1 MGTTINRKKPVIAA
15 LGATAAAATGRRSRQ
30 MLIVLALAL
39 GAILLALSAPVVHAA
54 PDDGTGSNDP
64 GPQPLQIHASENPVV
79 FSPWQKTKTIKLTW
93 TPQFDSNVVVNSYEF
108 PPGQILWNKEMDKGS
123 SSLDL
128 TVTYGKTYL
137 VTVLWYDGT
146 QHCPCAELH
155 ISTERPEPPQPQ
167 PLPLPQLPEPP
178 QRQPLPLPHSARHQP
193 HADPTARPDLGGE
206 TRT

>member
-1 MGTTINRKKPVIAA
+1 MSTTINRKKPVIAA

-30 MLIVLALAL
+30 ILVVLALAL

-93 TPQFDSNVVVNSYEF
+93 TPQFDSNVVVNSYES
-108 PPGQILWNKEMDKGS
+108 PPGQILWNKDMNKGS

-128 TVTYGKTYL
+128 TVTYGKTYM
-137 VTVLWYDGT
+137 VQVLWYDGT

-155 ISTERPEPPQPQ
+155 ISTVRPVQPEPLQP
-167 PLPLPQLPEPP
+167 
-178 QRQPLPLPHSARHQP
+178 QPLPLPHSARHQP
-193 HADPTARPDLGGE
+193 HVDPTARPDLGGE
-206 TRT
+206 TRR